1 MKRTTVRMLL
11 LFFLSV
17 FTAFAVAQQKKTIT
31 GSVKDDKGN
40 GLAGVSVMIK
50 GTKVA
55 GATDAQGNFL
65 ISTTADQPVLV
76 FSNVGFKSQEIAVAG
91 RTEFGFS

>member
-1 MKRTTVRMLL
+1 MLL

-40 GLAGVSVMIK
+40 GLAGVSVMVK

-55 GATDAQGNFL
+55 GATDAAGNVATA
-65 ISTTADQPVLV
+65 STVVLV
-76 FSNVGFKSQEIAVAG
+76 PHNK
-91 RTEFGFS
+91 